1 MFDGMIQ
8 NLYKR
13 NAFIVLGIPL
23 LLGVTAII
31 VQFFNNEK
39 LKVLDNGEL

>member
-23 LLGVTAII
+23 LLGAIALVI
-31 VQFFNNEK
+31 QFFKNAK
-39 LKVLDNGEL
+39 LKVITDKI